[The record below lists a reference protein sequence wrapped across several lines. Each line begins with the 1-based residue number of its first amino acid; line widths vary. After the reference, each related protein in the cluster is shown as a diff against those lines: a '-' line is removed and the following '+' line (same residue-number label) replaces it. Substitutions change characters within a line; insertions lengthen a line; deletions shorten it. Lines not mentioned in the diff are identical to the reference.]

1 MYVCMYDLPSPPL
14 PPLFSEGLDPPLRW
28 NNGRLLS
35 VSVRDRRVG
44 NGAAILDSNNL
55 VSRAFSL
62 ENGRE
67 KLGERGRDLS
77 VPGVALICFA
87 ASPRIV

>member
-1 MYVCMYDLPSPPL
+1 MYVCMTQHPPPL
-14 PPLFSEGLDPPLRW
+14 PLLSGGFDPPLRW
-28 NNGRLLS
+28 NNGRLFS

-67 KLGERGRDLS
+67 KL
-77 VPGVALICFA
+77 
-87 ASPRIV
+87 